1 MTRLEFMKELESLL
15 SDIPFDEREE
25 ALQYYN
31 GYFDDAGEEHEQEV
45 IEELVSPKRVAAII
59 KADLN
64 ANAADRD
71 NMGCFTEKG
80 YQDTSYKD
88 EKYELVGARK
98 KASDNNQDNT
108 YNDGNKNSADA
119 GSNTYNN
126 YSRGKSNT
134 NHSYGY
140 GQEQK
145 YSSEQARKA
154 ADERSRNSNI
164 ALILILC
171 CTVGLPFILSAFGI
185 FVGIVTTI
193 IGLIIGFGAAG
204 VAMMVGGIALIIA
217 GLIQLSVPALGLLF
231 CGSGLL
237 VLGLGMLLTVA
248 CVALCK
254 NVLPA
259 MVKGVVN
266 LCRRPFQNRSVTA

>member
-45 IEELVSPKRVAAII
+45 IQELVSPQRVAAII
-59 KADLN
+59 KADLA

-88 EKYELVGARK
+88 EKFELVGAHK
-98 KASDNNQDNT
+98 KGSGNNLDNANE
-108 YNDGNKNSADA
+108 S
-119 GSNTYNN
+119 SNTSGRNNENNN
-126 YSRGKSNT
+126 YSNGSHQN
-134 NHSYGY
+134 
-140 GQEQK
+140 
-145 YSSEQARKA
+145 YSSDQSKKA
-154 ADERSRNSNI
+154 TEERSRNTN
-164 ALILILC
+164 
-171 CTVGLPFILSAFGI
+171 VGLLIIACIFGGI
-185 FVGIVTTI
+185 FFFPILGIVIGIISAI
-193 IGLIIGFGAAG
+193 IGIIVGFGAAG
-204 VAMMVGGIALIIA
+204 AAMIVSGVALIIA
-217 GLIQLSVPALGLLF
+217 GLIQLSILPLGLLL
-231 CGSGLL
+231 CGCGFV
-237 VLGLGMLLTVA
+237 VLGLGMLFMVV
-248 CVALCK
+248 CIALCK

-259 MVKGVVN
+259 MIKGIVN